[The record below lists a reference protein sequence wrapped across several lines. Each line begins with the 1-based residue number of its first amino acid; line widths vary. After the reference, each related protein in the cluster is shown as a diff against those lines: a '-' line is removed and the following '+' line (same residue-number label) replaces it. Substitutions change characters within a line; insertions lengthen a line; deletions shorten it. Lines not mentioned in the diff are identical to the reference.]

1 MLSKTW
7 PEDAVLPVPGGSVGA
22 IAATTI
28 GVAIALNTSQAI
40 TIRRMWFGS
49 FT

>member
-1 MLSKTW
+1 ML
-7 PEDAVLPVPGGSVGA
+7 PLPGGRVGA
-22 IAATTI
+22 ITATTI
-28 GVAIALNTSQAI
+28 GVAIALSTSQAI